1 MGKLS
6 TLFKWTSTHIIL
18 SSDNGIIR
26 TLDQTVYLV
35 RVKGRSVYCL
45 DRQAKSQIITID
57 PTEYRFKLALVK
69 KDYDEMLQII
79 KTSNLVGQ
87 SIISYL
93 QKKGYSEV
101 CQLIPASWYI
111 VANLIRSLYNLSK
124 TPRPGLSLP
133 WSVATSM

>member
-1 MGKLS
+1 MLPTIPS
-6 TLFKWTSTHIIL
+6 DRLELTWFCT
-18 SSDNGIIR
+18 SDNGIIR

-35 RVKGRSVYCL
+35 RVKGKSVYCL
-45 DRQAKSQIITID
+45 DRQAKPQIITID

-69 KDYDEMLQII
+69 KNYEEMLQII

-101 CQLIPASWYI
+101 TENHPYTVEYMNTKPI
-111 VANLIRSLYNLSK
+111 
-124 TPRPGLSLP
+124 
-133 WSVATSM
+133 